1 MVMILVSILVMWIL
15 CRILWPRQQIQP
27 SPVVVYTP
35 AITIN
40 VYVEGDYGR

>member
-27 SPVVVYTP
+27 SQMVVYTP

-40 VYVEGDYGR
+40 VYVERSHGR